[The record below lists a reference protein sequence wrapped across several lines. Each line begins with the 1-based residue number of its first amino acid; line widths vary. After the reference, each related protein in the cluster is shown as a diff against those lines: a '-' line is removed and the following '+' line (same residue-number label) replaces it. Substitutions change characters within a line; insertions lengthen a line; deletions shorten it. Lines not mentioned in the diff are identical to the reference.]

1 MTITEKLLKRLP
13 KKYHDRVA
21 NLEPDIGLVDD
32 CKYMLWFTENYCD
45 GDDCGSCYPVR
56 SISEAV
62 NFIKYSIYP
71 VRRLY
76 FHGREYRVSQEKN
89 ENVTIFVYRPDGRL
103 KVFTGDNLIE
113 ACKKYEDYQ
122 NMQGYELSEFS
133 HAFKE
138 YCLKNNINYEELLD
152 DGDKYDE
159 LYDKWYNKLSG
170 SDLFHYIS
178 HGDEA
183 DYVIWQ
189 N

>member
-1 MTITEKLLKRLP
+1 MTLTEKLLKRLP
-13 KKYHDRVA
+13 KKYHDRVEK
-21 NLEPDIGLVDD
+21 LEEDIGLVDD

-45 GDDCGSCYPVR
+45 GEACGSCFPVR

-62 NFIKYSIYP
+62 YFIKNSIYP
-71 VRRLY
+71 VRRLS
-76 FHGREYRVSQEKN
+76 FHGQEYRVSQEKN

-113 ACKKYEDYQ
+113 ACKKYEDYR
-122 NMQGYELSEFS
+122 NMQGYDLGEFDR
-133 HAFKE
+133 AFKE
-138 YCLKNNINYEELLD
+138 YCLSNNIILD

-159 LYDKWYNKLSG
+159 LYDKWYDKLSG